1 MKSNVLYAALLC
13 LWIVSTAFSQG
24 GNAELGGV
32 VTDPSKAL
40 IPGVTI
46 TAKNV
51 NTGIATTQ
59 LTNES
64 GIYTFPVLQPGTYEI
79 SAELSGFK
87 KSIQKSELPY
97 AGQVRANFTLEIGQS
112 NQTVDVS
119 VSSDSILRETSA
131 SVGDVLSSDRIQN
144 LPLVGNN
151 VLDLLET
158 LPGLRTSPAG
168 DSFDTVNGL
177 NIDTINVTRDGLTI
191 NDGRY
196 AAGST
201 DGRHGDRWKRPLP
214 VVRHDAASRSRRGNP
229 LDPVSSGCGTRTRQ
243 FANPDSNA
251 FRNE

>member
-1 MKSNVLYAALLC
+1 
-13 LWIVSTAFSQG
+13 
-24 GNAELGGV
+24 V

-51 NTGIATTQ
+51 NTGITTTQ

-64 GIYTFPVLQPGTYEI
+64 GIYSFPVLQPGTYEI

-97 AGQVRANFTLEIGQS
+97 AGQVRANFTLEIGQT

-131 SVGDVLSSDRIQN
+131 SVGDVLTSDRIQN

-201 DGRHGDRWKRPLP
+201 TGGAAIGGKGRYLLSDTTLLP
-214 VVRHDAASRSRRGNP
+214 DLVGEIRLILSPVDAELGRGN
-229 LDPVSSGCGTRTRQ
+229 SQIQIQTRSGT
-243 FANPDSNA
+243 NK
-251 FRNE
+251 